1 MKFVLT
7 LLFAVLAVS
16 FAMEKRHI
24 FEVKIVSLSTIY
36 DADKKAMKPKLATML
51 EKCTM
56 KSLI

>member
-7 LLFAVLAVS
+7 LLFAVWAVS

-36 DADKKAMKPKLATML
+36 DADKKAMKHKLATL
-51 EKCTM
+51 
-56 KSLI
+56 L